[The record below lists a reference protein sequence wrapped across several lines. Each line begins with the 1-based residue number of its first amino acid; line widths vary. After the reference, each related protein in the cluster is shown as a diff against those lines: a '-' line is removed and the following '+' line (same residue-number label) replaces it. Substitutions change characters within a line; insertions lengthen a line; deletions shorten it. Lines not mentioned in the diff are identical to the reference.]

1 MTIAEQ
7 LYQAY
12 QNNQPLDMADF
23 TGVLKD
29 ETRAY
34 QVQEKLMTLKGEAI
48 GGYKISLTSLETQQ
62 LFHSTEPL
70 YGAQVASRILA
81 APATIA
87 LSQMNEPLIEVELA
101 FTAKADLTT
110 GMSDRELLN
119 AVTVAG
125 DMEIPDARFRAWFP
139 KLDKYLVVADCAVG
153 GYIVKGEA
161 IDGTQF
167 SVDDL
172 NAIAVSLMLNGA
184 EVAAGQSSEVL
195 DNPLHALQWLV
206 QKLAAH
212 GKHIRQGQVI
222 SSGTFF
228 VPPKLQAGEY
238 VAQFSGPLTELVE
251 LSVHV

>member
-34 QVQEKLMTLKGEAI
+34 QVQEKVMALKGEAI

-70 YGAQVASRILA
+70 YGAQVASRILT

-101 FTAKADLTT
+101 FTAKTDLIT
-110 GMSDRELLN
+110 GMSDRALLN

-125 DMEIPDARFRAWFP
+125 DMEIPDARFRSWFP

-161 IDGTQF
+161 IDGSQF
-167 SVDDL
+167 SVDEL
-172 NAIAVSLMLNGA
+172 NAIAVSLTLNGT
-184 EVAAGQSSEVL
+184 EVAAGQSCEVL
-195 DNPLHALQWLV
+195 DNPLHALQWLI

-212 GKHIRQGQVI
+212 GKHISRGQVI

-238 VAQFSGPLTELVE
+238 VAQFSGALTELVE
-251 LSVHV
+251 LSVCA

>member
-12 QNNQPLDMADF
+12 QNNQPLAMADF

-29 ETRAY
+29 ETHAY
-34 QVQEKLMTLKGEAI
+34 QVQEKLMALKGEAI

-70 YGAQVASRILA
+70 YGAQVASRILP

-101 FTAKADLTT
+101 FTAKTDLIT
-110 GMSDRELLN
+110 GMSDRDLLN

-161 IDGTQF
+161 IDGRQF
-167 SVDDL
+167 SVDEL
-172 NAIAVSLMLNGA
+172 NAIAVSLTLNGA

-195 DNPLHALQWLV
+195 DNPLHALQWLI

-238 VAQFSGPLTELVE
+238 IAQFSGALTEIVE
-251 LSVHV
+251 LSVHA